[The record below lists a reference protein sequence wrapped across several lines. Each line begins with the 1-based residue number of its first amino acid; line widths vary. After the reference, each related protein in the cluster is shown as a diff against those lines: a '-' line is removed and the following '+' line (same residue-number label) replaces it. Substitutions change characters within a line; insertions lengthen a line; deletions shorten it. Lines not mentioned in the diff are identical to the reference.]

1 MIENPCLLLQNE
13 GMNIS
18 SDQKQ
23 YFPTSMFYMWRS
35 LLLLAWA
42 DGECGHEETA
52 YFAQVF
58 DNLPRY
64 YSLTQEHKD
73 TLAAELVAPQN
84 QAVHDFFAYINDP
97 DTRRNLYLFAH
108 DLAMLDGILHPA
120 EKDILD
126 RLQLG
131 APAALTMEEV
141 CGIIVE
147 VEEESERERQQIRQ
161 EIQALGPFYAAL
173 DRLLLRLGID
183 LIK

>member
-1 MIENPCLLLQNE
+1 
-13 GMNIS
+13 
-18 SDQKQ
+18 
-23 YFPTSMFYMWRS
+23 MWRS
-35 LLLLAWA
+35 LLLMAWA

-52 YFAQVF
+52 YFAEVF

-84 QAVHDFFAYINDP
+84 QGVHDFFAYINDP

-108 DLAMLDGILHPA
+108 DLAILDGILHPA
-120 EKDILD
+120 EEDILGK
-126 RLQLG
+126 LQLG
-131 APAALTMEEV
+131 APAALTVEEV
-141 CGIIVE
+141 GGIIIE
-147 VEEESERERQQIRQ
+147 IAEETEQERQQIRQ
-161 EIQALGPFYAAL
+161 EIQALGSFYTAL